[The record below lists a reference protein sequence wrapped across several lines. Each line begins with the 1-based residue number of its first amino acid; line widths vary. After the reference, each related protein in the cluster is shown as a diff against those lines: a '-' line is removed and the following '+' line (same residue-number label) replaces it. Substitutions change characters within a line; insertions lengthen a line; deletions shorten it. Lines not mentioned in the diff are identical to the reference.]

1 MGTFDSLPIS
11 ILSKSLDG
19 LWKRQQVTMEN
30 IANYSTPGYKSKT
43 VNFEQELQDRLQVF
57 DNKIKLKE
65 SVLESRITIKENNSL
80 SQRLD
85 GNNVDYEQENIELA
99 KTQLNYMYSVSEM
112 NSYFGKLRM
121 AISEGKK

>member
-43 VNFEQELQDRLQVF
+43 VNFEQELQDRLQAF